1 MTSKKAG
8 WALVLAVLLALPAV
22 AQLQTRDN
30 RYPENPPVGYGYG
43 QNYIPDGT
51 RMVVVLQDKL
61 ETNKIHQGKHF
72 TAKLAE
78 DLVAP
83 DGSSIPA
90 GKKVHGHVSEVSGG
104 MRGKML
110 LSFDEI
116 ETRHGWRPFSA
127 TVIGLPSEHGVKTS
141 GDEGEIQ
148 KTTSKKR
155 VAETTLGG
163 AAVGAATGAAAG
175 GAHGAI
181 IGAGAGAAVGAGA
194 GLLTDRNLKLDKKTQ
209 LEVRLDRPLQVPR

>member
-1 MTSKKAG
+1 MTRHKAG
-8 WALVLAVLLALPAV
+8 WALVLTVLLALPAL
-22 AQLQTRDN
+22 AQLRTRD
-30 RYPENPPVGYGYG
+30 YPPAGSPYGP
-43 QNYIPDGT
+43 NYIPDGT
-51 RMVVVLQDKL
+51 RFVVVLQDKL
-61 ETNKIHQGKHF
+61 ETTKIKPGKHF

-83 DGSSIPA
+83 DGDMIPA
-90 GKKVHGHVSEVSGG
+90 GKKVHGHVSEVSTG

-127 TVIGLPSEHGVKTS
+127 TVIGLPSEKGMKSS
-141 GDEGEIQ
+141 GDEGEIE
-148 KTTSKKR
+148 KSTSKKR

-163 AAVGAATGAAAG
+163 AAVGAATGAAVG

-194 GLLTDRNLKLDKKTQ
+194 GLLTDRDLKLDKGTQ
-209 LEVRLDRPLQVPR
+209 LEISLDRPLQIPH

>member
-1 MTSKKAG
+1 MTSKKSAIAITA
-8 WALVLAVLLALPAV
+8 ALLMALPAL
-22 AQLQTRDN
+22 AQLQTRDQS
-30 RYPENPPVGYGYG
+30 PSGYGP
-43 QNYIPDGT
+43 NYVVDGT
-51 RMVVVLQDKL
+51 RFVVVLQDKL
-61 ETNKIHQGKHF
+61 ETAKIKPGKHF

-83 DGSSIPA
+83 DGDSIPA

-104 MRGKML
+104 MHGKVL

-127 TVIGLPSEHGVKTS
+127 TVTGLPSEHGVKTS

-155 VAETTLGG
+155 VIETAAGG
-163 AAVGAATGAAAG
+163 AAAGAAAGAVAG
-175 GAHGAI
+175 GAHGAM
-181 IGAGAGAAVGAGA
+181 IGAGAGAALGATA
-194 GLLTDRNLKLDKKTQ
+194 GLLTDRNMTLDKGTQ
-209 LEVRLDRPLQVPR
+209 LEIRLDRPLQIPH

>member
-1 MTSKKAG
+1 MTSQKAG
-8 WALVLAVLLALPAV
+8 WALVLTVLLALPAM

-30 RYPENPPVGYGYG
+30 GPVGSGYG
-43 QNYIPDGT
+43 PNYIPDGT
-51 RMVVVLQDKL
+51 RLVVVLQDKL
-61 ETNKIHQGKHF
+61 ETAKIKPGKHF

-78 DLVAP
+78 DLVAQNG
-83 DGSSIPA
+83 DSIPA
-90 GKKVHGHVSEVSGG
+90 GHKVHGHVSEVSGG
-104 MRGKML
+104 LRGKML

-127 TVIGLPSEHGVKTS
+127 TVIGLPSEHGMKAS

-148 KTTSKKR
+148 KTTNKRR

-194 GLLTDRNLKLDKKTQ
+194 GLLTDRNLTLDKKTQ
-209 LEVRLDRPLQVPR
+209 LEVQLDRPLQVPH